1 MPVVLIKKK
10 KKDSRENICFGG
22 RGFINYSK
30 DRLSDSLTN
39 ATKEIFRS
47 TYDPN
52 ECCDLMQT
60 FLEDFLDQTCPRK
73 TFQSRGKAPAW
84 ITHNIITLSNN
95 KFWCNIKDVLPD
107 QGSGSI
113 EIKNPITNSALPRES
128 QLR

>member
-1 MPVVLIKKK
+1 MTNMDHCSSAGVLDLHISDHVPVVLIKKK

-73 TFQSRGKAPAW
+73 TF
-84 ITHNIITLSNN
+84 
-95 KFWCNIKDVLPD
+95 
-107 QGSGSI
+107 
-113 EIKNPITNSALPRES
+113 
-128 QLR
+128 